1 MKLDEAKKI
10 LGSVGYSVSENLDG
24 YFKNTVKS
32 LMESLES
39 RRATKTKSYQ
49 ILSEMARFN
58 GRYTGS
64 FAGLE
69 GAGSGACAG
78 WMLHREVH
86 RHPVGTAAV
95 GLGALLGA
103 CGKREHPYI

>member
-69 GAGSGACAG
+69 DAINKTSIG
-78 WMLHREVH
+78 WRVPRVKKE
-86 RHPVGTAAV
+86 RKSRKAKA
-95 GLGALLGA
+95 
-103 CGKREHPYI
+103 